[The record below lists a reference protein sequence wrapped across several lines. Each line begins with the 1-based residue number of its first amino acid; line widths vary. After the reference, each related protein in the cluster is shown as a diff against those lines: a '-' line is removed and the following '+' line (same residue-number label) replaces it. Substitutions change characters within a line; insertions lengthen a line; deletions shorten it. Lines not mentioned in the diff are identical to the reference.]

1 MQALLVIDML
11 NDFLTGSLKCERA
24 FHIVPNIKTISS
36 LFRDNGLPVIYCNDA
51 HIKGVDKELALWGD
65 HALKGTKGAEVIEDL
80 EPQAEDYIVPKRRY
94 SCFFAT
100 DLDMLLRELDVGEV
114 VLTGLHANLC
124 LRHTAADAYFLG
136 YRITMLKDC
145 TEALSQED
153 YRSGMEYIEKYYGA
167 RVIGISDIKEE
178 LQC

>member
-24 FHIVPNIKTISS
+24 FHIVPSIKTISS

-51 HIKGVDKELALWGD
+51 HILGIDKELAQWGE
-65 HALKGTKGAEVIEDL
+65 HAIKGTKGAEVIEEL
-80 EPQAEDYIVPKRRY
+80 KPQAEDYVVSKRRY

-100 DLDMLLRELDVGEV
+100 DLDALLRELDVNEV

-136 YRITMLKDC
+136 YRITVLKDC

-153 YRSGMEYIEKYYGA
+153 YDSGLEYIEKYYGA
-167 RVIGISDIKEE
+167 RVIGSSDAKEE